1 MAIKLSVVI
10 PTYNRRHVLEFT
22 LPSIFAQDLP
32 PEDYEVIIV
41 SDGSTDGTDE
51 LLGNW
56 KPKCAFHA
64 LEAPH
69 RGPSGAHNVGI
80 RAAVGDLVLLLDDD
94 LIAGP
99 DLFRQHCMAHSGSEP
114 QVVHGPV
121 YVSPNSAKT
130 IIRHITEVYCEEQNR
145 ILTSEF
151 ELRYPDGAGPSI
163 FLLASIRNS
172 SMPRESLLRCGGYDE
187 QIWAAVDL
195 ELGIRLWKMGLPLH
209 CRPAAVAYEFH
220 EKSSEN
226 YLRKQAKATG
236 EGDLRASRKHP
247 EYRPNSGLASFANTR
262 AGKKWLRSAL
272 MRFPISPV
280 PLLYLPLRLEKWF
293 YEWTAVREL
302 FVHLFRAAVRI
313 TWLRGALAAAGSW
326 EQLRSEFDRRAPGL
340 VYCGVGPA
348 RPGVVSERA
357 VSPEQFERQI
367 RWLSR
372 RGYTGIRASDWLRWR
387 REGTGLPEKPII
399 ITFDDAYADIA
410 EYALPILKQY
420 GFSAVVFVVT
430 GQLGGTDNGDEA
442 RGCGTLRL
450 MSAEQI
456 RYWAG
461 QGIEFGAQGRT
472 HADLTQLSTSEL
484 LAEVAGSKCD
494 LSALLGSP
502 VISFAYPYG
511 AYNQVVQDVVHR
523 EFDLAFTKEED
534 VNYLRTDPYLLRRTA
549 VGATDSLR
557 EFARHVRFEGLG
569 TSGPRSFTSFCSQ
582 ESES

>member
-172 SMPRESLLRCGGYDE
+172 SMPRT
-187 QIWAAVDL
+187 
-195 ELGIRLWKMGLPLH
+195 M
-209 CRPAAVAYEFH
+209 
-220 EKSSEN
+220 
-226 YLRKQAKATG
+226 T
-236 EGDLRASRKHP
+236 
-247 EYRPNSGLASFANTR
+247 
-262 AGKKWLRSAL
+262 
-272 MRFPISPV
+272 
-280 PLLYLPLRLEKWF
+280 WF
-293 YEWTAVREL
+293 E
-302 FVHLFRAAVRI
+302 
-313 TWLRGALAAAGSW
+313 
-326 EQLRSEFDRRAPGL
+326 
-340 VYCGVGPA
+340 
-348 RPGVVSERA
+348 
-357 VSPEQFERQI
+357 
-367 RWLSR
+367 
-372 RGYTGIRASDWLRWR
+372 
-387 REGTGLPEKPII
+387 
-399 ITFDDAYADIA
+399 
-410 EYALPILKQY
+410 
-420 GFSAVVFVVT
+420 
-430 GQLGGTDNGDEA
+430 
-442 RGCGTLRL
+442 
-450 MSAEQI
+450 
-456 RYWAG
+456 
-461 QGIEFGAQGRT
+461 
-472 HADLTQLSTSEL
+472 
-484 LAEVAGSKCD
+484 
-494 LSALLGSP
+494 
-502 VISFAYPYG
+502 
-511 AYNQVVQDVVHR
+511 
-523 EFDLAFTKEED
+523 
-534 VNYLRTDPYLLRRTA
+534 
-549 VGATDSLR
+549 
-557 EFARHVRFEGLG
+557 
-569 TSGPRSFTSFCSQ
+569 
-582 ESES
+582 